1 MKDEG
6 HLIFGRDKNLSILP
20 PKSILINWLGH
31 VLEGNLQLLWEG
43 FLFSGR
49 VKKSD
54 LSTFAFRWVGG

>member
-43 FLFSGR
+43 FLF
-49 VKKSD
+49 
-54 LSTFAFRWVGG
+54 